1 MKKSTEM
8 TPHDF
13 FKRSVL
19 LALVAMLGACSFGGT
34 SKPDGAVPPAEIS
47 AATRSGFA
55 TATAAMKTQQWSEA
69 ETRFKQLVQAQPN
82 LSGAYLNLALI
93 YAQTNRPAEAE
104 TQFKK
109 TLEVN
114 PDNWAARDQY
124 GIWLRTQG
132 RFKEA
137 ESIYLQTLQRQPERA
152 DTHLNLGILYDLY
165 VGNSA
170 QALEHY
176 QQYLSL
182 KGDSADTDV
191 GRVKNWVADLQR
203 RNKAGS

>member
-1 MKKSTEM
+1 MNLV
-8 TPHDF
+8 F
-13 FKRSVL
+13 L
-19 LALVAMLGACSFGGT
+19 LSACGSN
-34 SKPDGAVPPAEIS
+34 SPQDAAQPVEIS
-47 AATRSGFA
+47 PATRTNFA
-55 TATAAMKTQQWSEA
+55 TATAAMKAQQWSEA
-69 ETRFKQLVQAQPN
+69 EAQFKQLVQAQPN

-93 YAQTNRPAEAE
+93 YAQTHRAADAE

-109 TLEVN
+109 ALEVN
-114 PDNWAARDQY
+114 PENWSARDQY

-137 ESIYLQTLQRQPERA
+137 ETIYLQTLQRQPERA

-165 VGNSA
+165 FGKSA

-176 QQYLSL
+176 QQYLTL
-182 KGDSADTDV
+182 KGDSADAEV

-203 RNKAGS
+203 RNKAGG